1 MFSGIVSVSNFLVKT
16 WSSSLHV
23 LDISH
28 NWKVFLL
35 FLVIWMLM
43 STFLF
48 KFHISRFC
56 GSTILN
62 VWFSS
67 KFDFRKLSTVLI
79 GCFLMELTFF
89 SQISPYFFS
98 ETWLIIES
106 ALSKR
111 NIFRQSWSKDFGT
124 LQWYTTGS
132 ILEFDILNWNL
143 ISSKEFRN
151 ASCLMSCQT
160 T

>member
-1 MFSGIVSVSNFLVKT
+1 
-16 WSSSLHV
+16 
-23 LDISH
+23 
-28 NWKVFLL
+28 
-35 FLVIWMLM
+35 M

-151 ASCLMSCQT
+151 ASCLWVPKPLKAEDLWKFGNIRKISNLAGDSLVPSLPCRS
-160 T
+160 